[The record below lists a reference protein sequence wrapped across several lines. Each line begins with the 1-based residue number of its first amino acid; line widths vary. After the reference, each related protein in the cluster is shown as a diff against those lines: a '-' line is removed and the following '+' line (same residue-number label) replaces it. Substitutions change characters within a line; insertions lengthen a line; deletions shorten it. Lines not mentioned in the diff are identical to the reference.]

1 MDSPALYVHRSVS
14 IFLPLAG
21 PVIAFLLLTVIA
33 W

>member
-1 MDSPALYVHRSVS
+1 MDTAALCRHRYLS

-21 PVIAFLLLTVIA
+21 PLVAFLLLVVIA

>member
-1 MDSPALYVHRSVS
+1 MDTTALCRHRSVS

-21 PVIAFLLLTVIA
+21 PLVAFLLLAVIA